1 MQHCALVAV
10 PALSQ
15 AGVHSAVV
23 HGNFMDN
30 YITANQ
36 A

>member
-1 MQHCALVAV
+1 MQRSALVAV

-23 HGNFMDN
+23 HGNVMDN
-30 YITANQ
+30 DITANQ